1 MSQENIELH
10 ERAIETLNARALS
23 DELAAETLAP
33 GFRIENAVTA
43 VTDKTYY
50 GAEGVREWFRDIFE
64 GLDED
69 ARYETEEILADSED
83 FGQCDAGGFVAHV
96 GAIGEVV
103 SAKLANEKLV
113 EKRGL
118 VAGTSRGIKDC
129 LVGTFQC
136 VQFARDYRKR
146 FLPGD
151 FLVMITTGTQD
162 DRMS

>member
-33 GFRIENAVTA
+33 GFRIENAATA

-83 FGQCDAGGFVAHV
+83 FVVARV
-96 GAIGEVV
+96 
-103 SAKLANEKLV
+103 
-113 EKRGL
+113 R
-118 VAGTSRGIKDC
+118 
-129 LVGTFQC
+129 LVGHG
-136 VQFARDYRKR
+136 ARSGAPVELRWVAVTWYEGGKATRTAGYLR
-146 FLPGD
+146 RREALEAVG
-151 FLVMITTGTQD
+151 LAE
-162 DRMS
+162 